1 MRVLSF
7 GEILWD
13 VYPDNKYI
21 GGAPLNFAAHFVKQ
35 GGSAYMV
42 SALGY
47 DELGQIA
54 LNMLE
59 NWKIGT
65 DYVTILPEIQTG
77 KCLVT
82 LDESGLPSYD
92 LLRDVAY
99 DHIECKI
106 KDKEFDALYFGT
118 LALRSRNNLN
128 CLSDVI
134 KNNEFK
140 EIFVDINVRPPFYS
154 KESILFAFEHAT
166 MMKISDEELPIITK
180 CLFDYDCDY
189 ESASKRLSEEFGN
202 LKMIVVTRG
211 ENGSFAYDCRSGK
224 SYMSDSQKVD
234 VVSTVGA
241 GDSYSASFMYNYLS
255 GRSIDECLKQASKL
269 SAFVVSKKDAIPD
282 Y

>member
-42 SALGY
+42 SALGD

-65 DYVTILPEIQTG
+65 DYVTILSEIQTG
-77 KCLVT
+77 KCLVK

-92 LLRDVAY
+92 LLSDVAY
-99 DHIECKI
+99 DCI
-106 KDKEFDALYFGT
+106 KCQIKGKEFDALYFGT

-134 KNNEFK
+134 NNNEFK
-140 EIFVDINVRPPFYS
+140 EIFVDINIRPPFYS
-154 KESILFAFEHAT
+154 KDTIRFAFEHAT
-166 MMKISDEELPIITK
+166 LMKISDEELPIITK
-180 CLFDYDCDY
+180 CLFDCDCDY
-189 ESASKRLSEEFGN
+189 STATKLLSKEFGN

-211 ENGSFAYDCRSGK
+211 ENGSFANDCRSGK
-224 SYMSDSQKVD
+224 TYLSDAQKVD

-241 GDSYSASFMYNYLS
+241 GDSYSAAFMYNYLS

-269 SAFVVSKKDAIPD
+269 SAFVVSKKDAIPE

>member
-42 SALGY
+42 SALG
-47 DELGQIA
+47 DEELGQIA

-99 DHIECKI
+99 DHIKCQI
-106 KDKEFDALYFGT
+106 KGKEFDALYFGT

-128 CLSDVI
+128 CLSELM

-140 EIFVDINVRPPFYS
+140 EIFVDINIRPPFYS
-154 KESILFAFEHAT
+154 IDTIRFAFEHAT
-166 MMKISDEELPIITK
+166 IMKISDEELPIITK
-180 CLFDYDCDY
+180 CLFDCDSDY
-189 ESASKRLSEEFGN
+189 ATASKQLSEKFGN

-224 SYMSDSQKVD
+224 SYLSDAQKVN

-241 GDSYSASFMYNYLS
+241 GDSYSAAFMYNYLS
-255 GRSIDECLKQASKL
+255 GISIDECLKQASKL
-269 SAFVVSKKDAIPD
+269 SAFVVSKKDAIPE